1 MDSVGDGWVPA
12 EANSLQLLL
21 HYVSFFAHF
30 WPKLQVVLDRA
41 QPLSPAQQSRLRS
54 MGEDVEAGTLLTE
67 QEFVLGYVAVVSHG
81 RTRCGCNSAC

>member
-12 EANSLQLLL
+12 QANSLQLLL
-21 HYVSFFAHF
+21 LYVSFFAHL

-41 QPLSPAQQSRLRS
+41 QPLSPVQQSRLRS
-54 MGEDVEAGTLLTE
+54 MGEDIEAGRLLTE
-67 QEFVLGYVAVVSHG
+67 QEFVLGYIDVVSHG